1 MKQPDASRINSSPD
15 NSSPEPEQGAARGE
29 RGRAAGTGKRD
40 FEALLGR
47 ALDEKP
53 IWTALYENVRDAFF
67 APALP
72 PLELTSM
79 PIVAPDRMATR
90 TNPWAVGTSAL
101 VNGALLALLLCLGLR
116 SMNPPAGP
124 RVGPRVDGLDLFAPL
139 SGAVAGGGGGGGAHD
154 LVEPTRGAPP
164 KFEVMPIATPQIPVI
179 AQPKLAVDPAVAAQI
194 RLPENAPMQ
203 SLGAPHSANVTL
215 DANGPGGAAGIGSNS
230 GDGDGP
236 GRGPGFGP
244 GENGNW
250 GGDIYRPGVGGVT
263 APVPLITPEAEFSDE
278 ARRAKY
284 QGICV
289 IAVIVDAQGYPRNPR
304 VVQRLGMGLDEKAL
318 EAVLQYR
325 FKPAMRAGRPVPVAI
340 NVEVNFRLY

>member
-1 MKQPDASRINSSPD
+1 MKQADSSPD
-15 NSSPEPEQGAARGE
+15 NSSPKHERGAAHDELSRARG
-29 RGRAAGTGKRD
+29 AGERD

-53 IWTALYENVRDAFF
+53 IWAALFESVRDAFF

-72 PLELTSM
+72 PLELTTT
-79 PIVAPDRMATR
+79 PIAAPDRMAAR

-116 SMNPPAGP
+116 SMNPPAVPHAGP
-124 RVGPRVDGLDLFAPL
+124 HVEGLDLFAPL

-154 LVEPTRGAPP
+154 LEEPTRGAPP
-164 KFEVMPIATPQIPVI
+164 KFEVMPIAPPQIPVI
-179 AQPKLAVDPAVAAQI
+179 EQPKLAVDPAVAAQI
-194 RLPENAPMQ
+194 RLPENSPMQ
-203 SLGAPHSANVTL
+203 SLGMPHSANVTL
-215 DANGPGGAAGIGSNS
+215 DANGPGGPAGIGSNN

-236 GRGPGFGP
+236 GDGPGFGP
-244 GENGNW
+244 GKGGNW

>member
-1 MKQPDASRINSSPD
+1 MKKPDASRRD
-15 NSSPEPEQGAARGE
+15 EQAPARG
-29 RGRAAGTGKRD
+29 AGKRE

-72 PLELTSM
+72 PLELTSA
-79 PIVAPDRMATR
+79 PIAAPDRMAAR

-101 VNGALLALLLCLGLR
+101 VNGALLALLLCLGLTTV
-116 SMNPPAGP
+116 NPSAKPRIGP
-124 RVGPRVDGLDLFAPL
+124 HVDGLDLFAPL
-139 SGAVAGGGGGGGAHD
+139 SGAVAGGGGGGGARD
-154 LVEPTRGAPP
+154 LEEPSRGAPP
-164 KFEVMPIATPQIPVI
+164 KFEAMPIAPPQIPLL

-194 RLPENAPMQ
+194 RLPENASLQ
-203 SLGAPHSANVTL
+203 NLGAPNSANVTL
-215 DANGPGGAAGIGSNS
+215 AANGPGGAAGIGSNS

-250 GGDIYRPGVGGVT
+250 GGDIYRPGTGGVT

-289 IAVIVDAQGYPRNPR
+289 IALIVDAQGYPRNPR

-318 EAVLQYR
+318 EAVLKYR